1 METALST
8 LSILPNT
15 PEQVEL
21 FANKLNTELTSGSIN
36 PLELKLYLK
45 AMEKVAENIKETL
58 DPLVRA
64 EAEKYG
70 SKSFMFRGATLE
82 LSEVGTK
89 YDYSNCGDAEWDKL
103 NADAEKILEKKKNR
117 EVFLRG
123 IKGSLNIIDG
133 DSVPCTIYPPV
144 KKSTSSVKITI

>member
-36 PLELKLYLK
+36 PLELKVYQKSL
-45 AMEKVAENIKETL
+45 EKIFEKIKEVL
-58 DPLVRA
+58 DPLVRE
-64 EAEKYG
+64 EAEKY
-70 SKSFMFRGATLE
+70 SAKNFQFRGVTVE

-117 EVFLRG
+117 EVFLKG
-123 IKGSLNIIDG
+123 IKGSLNIIDA
-133 DSVPCTIYPPV
+133 DSVPTTIYPPV